1 MEQKNLAD
9 VVYYT
14 RLPTSAK
21 LSHEDFWFYIVKRM
35 NWDDAATGLSHPSLE
50 NIGKKE
56 GGEVSG
62 KKLFHTTFVLY
73 VHKSFPLKKGPF
85 DFRGC
90 KKDWTAAAAAAKEHR
105 MSIQNASQIEEY

>member
-50 NIGKKE
+50 ILGKK
-56 GGEVSG
+56 
-62 KKLFHTTFVLY
+62 
-73 VHKSFPLKKGPF
+73 
-85 DFRGC
+85 
-90 KKDWTAAAAAAKEHR
+90 KE
-105 MSIQNASQIEEY
+105 EK

>member
-9 VVYYT
+9 VV
-14 RLPTSAK
+14 LQAKGCLASSAK

-90 KKDWTAAAAAAKEHR
+90 KKDWTAAAAKEHR

>member
-1 MEQKNLAD
+1 MMLQRCWSKPPQPRN
-9 VVYYT
+9 
-14 RLPTSAK
+14 
-21 LSHEDFWFYIVKRM
+21 IVEILGKRRRR
-35 NWDDAATGLSHPSLE
+35 
-50 NIGKKE
+50 K
-56 GGEVSG
+56 EVSG

-90 KKDWTAAAAAAKEHR
+90 KKDWTAAAKEHR